1 MGRAHRPHPRPSART
16 RRAAC
21 APPKASGQ
29 RRMASNALPLPRTR
43 KANKSTGGDGRASR
57 PRRGPRAAHRHPH
70 AHRTPLPARAPRPR
84 RRVAARGGLANP
96 PRTAGA
102 HRAYLPG
109 ALGPPLTSSAR
120 ARGGLASGVDGSGS
134 AASACASRLYSR
146 ASDGPGGGP
155 LPPCIFP
162 APFLWVRTPHRL
174 ASSSGSAERRATQRR
189 RRTARPARDTHT
201 RAVSVS
207 QLPRVAAPAE
217 YCLLH
222 YTSKVL
228 LLLCIVLTSA
238 QPRAFEGSALGGTV
252 GQV

>member
-1 MGRAHRPHPRPSART
+1 MGRAHRPHPRPSARA

-21 APPKASGQ
+21 APKGQ
-29 RRMASNALPLPRTR
+29 RPTPYGIECLASAPNAQ
-43 KANKSTGGDGRASR
+43 AKSTRGDGRASR

-155 LPPCIFP
+155 LPPCILP
-162 APFLWVRTPHRL
+162 APFLWVRTPHRR
-174 ASSSGSAERRATQRR
+174 SSPAAAAARSGERRSGGD
-189 RRTARPARDTHT
+189 ARHARHATHT
-201 RAVSVS
+201 RARSRS
-207 QLPRVAAPAE
+207 RS
-217 YCLLH
+217 C
-222 YTSKVL
+222 
-228 LLLCIVLTSA
+228 
-238 QPRAFEGSALGGTV
+238 RA
-252 GQV
+252 